1 MIVGIGLS
9 FFQVF
14 IIIRENYYYY
24 YQRVVSSV
32 SNIFLGIH
40 ALKNK
45 FLEEKKNH
53 QPPLVSQL
61 V

>member
-1 MIVGIGLS
+1 MIVSIGLS

-14 IIIRENYYYY
+14 IIIRENYYY
-24 YQRVVSSV
+24 QGVVSSV

-40 ALKNK
+40 ALKNILLK
-45 FLEEKKNH
+45 EKKH